1 MNDPRFTTL
10 AKTLIDHSCRLQA
23 GQKVLIEAFDLP
35 EPALVCRLVELA
47 SERGALPVV
56 TYKSNAIL
64 RSLYKTGTEAGM
76 KLIGQFEAARMAEM
90 DAYIGIRGANNSNEF
105 ADVPSRQMDLYQEHW
120 WQPVHIKIRV
130 PKTRWVVLR
139 YPTASMAQAA
149 NMSCEAFE
157 DFYFNV
163 CTTAEDA
170 SQSLVDAW
178 GSDDE
183 AAARRCAT
191 DEVVDELFLTDG
203 SGNTWMSQG
212 CDRTDP
218 GIPVCAYTY
227 EGGAAF
233 LKVEGTEAEGWK
245 VTGLEFVAD

>member
-1 MNDPRFTTL
+1 VTRRALATVGLLVVAVAAGCNGGADESSEGTTS
-10 AKTLIDHSCRLQA
+10 TR
-23 GQKVLIEAFDLP
+23 VT
-35 EPALVCRLVELA
+35 EPSSSTTEETTA
-47 SERGALPVV
+47 V
-56 TYKSNAIL
+56 TV
-64 RSLYKTGTEAGM
+64 
-76 KLIGQFEAARMAEM
+76 
-90 DAYIGIRGANNSNEF
+90 GI
-105 ADVPSRQMDLYQEHW
+105 
-120 WQPVHIKIRV
+120 I
-130 PKTRWVVLR
+130 
-139 YPTASMAQAA
+139 
-149 NMSCEAFE
+149 
-157 DFYFNV
+157 

-245 VTGLEFVAD
+245 VTALDFRAD